1 MTKDI
6 TYRFADNATVEW
18 AAREWSQVVADHMH
32 IEDGFTLLAC
42 CSDIPI
48 ALISI
53 AYRELPSP
61 LPTTAEA
68 FIDIIEVRPEFR
80 RMGIARRLVELACE
94 EASRTTSYQLRGW
107 SSADKIEA
115 IPMWKELGF
124 ALCPAT
130 IYPRGQEVKGY
141 YFAKLL

>member
-1 MTKDI
+1 MDNDI

-18 AAREWSQVVADHMH
+18 AAREWSQVVANHMH
-32 IEDGFTLLAC
+32 IEDGFTLVAC
-42 CSDIPI
+42 HADIPI

-53 AYRELPSP
+53 VYRQLPTP
-61 LPTTAEA
+61 LPPTTEA

-80 RMGIARRLVELACE
+80 RRGIARRLVELACE
-94 EASRTTSYQLRGW
+94 EAAKTDVHQLRGW
-107 SSADKIEA
+107 SSANKVEA
-115 IPMWKELGF
+115 IPMWKELKF

-130 IYPRGQEVKGY
+130 IYPRGQEVNGY